1 MSNRPNDHDI
11 DHPLTTAYEKVHNA
25 AGDMAALDQI
35 EELKVK
41 KDNDMLRHIKN
52 MRRFWHQ
59 G

>member
-1 MSNRPNDHDI
+1 MSTDHNDRDLHLDVGY
-11 DHPLTTAYEKVHNA
+11 HRKA
-25 AGDMAALDQI
+25 AHDMAALEQV